1 MTTILPSMIKIGKSP
16 DYAMRLG
23 KMDVYH
29 KANIYVFSRERK
41 FKTSIVESD
50 RSLQTVAVGI
60 RDVLKNP
67 PFIGVAT
74 TRPLPITRRRVLETR
89 TGFIMIR
96 LRLPVTL
103 DKNKFDEICEHFW
116 EVIFPKEQKTK

>member
-1 MTTILPSMIKIGKSP
+1 MLHIPLTQMKIGRRP

-41 FKTSIVESD
+41 FKTSIVKSD
-50 RSLQTVAVGI
+50 RSLQTVAIGI
-60 RDVLKNP
+60 RDVLKNT
-67 PFIGVAT
+67 PFIGVIRT
-74 TRPLPITRRRVLETR
+74 GPLPSARRRFLETR

-103 DKNKFDEICEHFW
+103 DKNKFHEICKHFW
-116 EVIFPKEQKTK
+116 EVIFPEEQKTK